1 MKVRSHHSEW
11 QVELIERTALR
22 RVWRVIGPFEVR
34 VEWSLDH
41 KGWRRY
47 LGLERVY
54 VEGVPAWTELSFTHG
69 LAGWADFVIYTVDEP
84 VPFRIDRHIFAG
96 RVVAL
101 RLTMEGTSLYSEGDL
116 SYLPPGPAGLPIPA
130 ASTVGTTDD
139 LPLPGVPPAEPISTR
154 RRARLSF
161 SQITWFVCLA
171 ILGLYLSGIVA
182 GYLDFRR
189 AYGDPELVRAAA
201 GGEALRVRQLL
212 QHGSPANS
220 YHLEGSSALWWAV
233 SSGSLECV
241 QLLLDHGAD
250 PNGRGQWDTVIEQSV
265 LNLNLNDGKP
275 RAAIVKALLARGS
288 QIKDLAQLKL
298 LKEAARRKR

>member
-1 MKVRSHHSEW
+1 
-11 QVELIERTALR
+11 LIERTALR
-22 RVWRVIGPFEVR
+22 RVWRVSGPFETR

-41 KGWRRY
+41 RGWKRY

-54 VEGVPAWTELSFTHG
+54 VEGVPAWTELAFTHG
-69 LAGWADFVIYTVDEP
+69 LTGWADFVIHAADGP
-84 VPFRIDRHIFAG
+84 VPFRIERHIFAG

-101 RLTMEGTSLYSEGDL
+101 RLMMEGTVLYWEGDL
-116 SYLPPGPAGLPIPA
+116 SHLPPGPPGLPIPA
-130 ASTVGTTDD
+130 DSRVGTASG
-139 LPLPGVPPAEPISTR
+139 LPLPGVPPEAPISTR
-154 RRARLSF
+154 RRTRLTF
-161 SQITWFVCLA
+161 HQATGLA
-171 ILGLYLSGIVA
+171 GLLILALVLGTIFK

-201 GGEALRVRQLL
+201 RGDATRVRQLL

-250 PNGRGQWDTVIEQSV
+250 PNGRGQWDSVIEQAV
-265 LNLNLNDGKP
+265 QDLEFNDGKP
-275 RAAIVKALLARGS
+275 RAAIIQALLAQRS
-288 QIKDLAQLKL
+288 RIRDPAQLKL
-298 LKEAARRKR
+298 LEDAATRER